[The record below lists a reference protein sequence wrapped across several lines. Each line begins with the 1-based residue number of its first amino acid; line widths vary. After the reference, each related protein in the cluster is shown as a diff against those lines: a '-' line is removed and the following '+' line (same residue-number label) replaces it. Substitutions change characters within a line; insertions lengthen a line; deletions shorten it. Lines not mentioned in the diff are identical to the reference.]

1 MRLERRA
8 LGQEEIRRRLEILGA
23 LLLIGALISVLHLFG
38 ARICL
43 FRRLTGLPCLTCG
56 TSRAFA
62 ALLRGDL
69 ADAFSIQ
76 PLAVSCAV
84 ALCVAAL
91 IQSWFVL
98 RDRTVLVLRVGRRE
112 RVALAVAAVLLLIAN
127 WAWLVYSGV

>member
-23 LLLIGALISVLHLFG
+23 LLLIGALISVLHLLG

-84 ALCVAAL
+84 
-91 IQSWFVL
+91 
-98 RDRTVLVLRVGRRE
+98 GRA
-112 RVALAVAAVLLLIAN
+112 RVASATPRL
-127 WAWLVYSGV
+127 